1 MFCPYCNSSQTKV
14 LESRI
19 YEDSMRRR
27 RECIDCTSR
36 FTTYEKATFNLKVC
50 KKDGKIEN
58 YDFLKLM
65 NCFVKACPRIEEKS
79 AKDLALNVQKKV
91 LLKKSS
97 QIQSAVIGK
106 FVLCELKKFDKMGY
120 LRFASIYKQ
129 IDDPKLLE
137 KEMERIY

>member
-1 MFCPYCNSSQTKV
+1 MFCPYCDSSQTRV
-14 LESRI
+14 LESRV

-36 FTTYEKATFNLKVC
+36 FTTYEKASFNLKVC
-50 KKDGKIEN
+50 KKDGRIEN
-58 YDFLKLM
+58 YVFSKLA
-65 NCFVKACPRIEEKS
+65 NSFVKACPKIDEKN
-79 AKDLALNVQKKV
+79 AKELALKVQQKV

-106 FVLCELKKFDKMGY
+106 LVLGELKKYDKMGY

-129 IDDPKLLE
+129 IDDPKQLGKELE
-137 KEMERIY
+137 SIY